1 MILRILAP
9 RSSIGLLMS
18 FSVIASCPVIQMEWT
33 PNDIMLIIVFGLKG
47 PEFSGNFHIVIPY
60 LMMEPIKEELSP
72 KYLREKDMGNTW
84 APQLKELLKDTLV
97 TVIAELGKTTQ
108 TVRDLLNLQ
117 VEDVIKLK
125 AGPDDPI
132 SISIDQVPKYQG
144 YPGIIKG
151 NRAVEIVKLL
161 NTNGGKN

>member
-1 MILRILAP
+1 
-9 RSSIGLLMS
+9 
-18 FSVIASCPVIQMEWT
+18 
-33 PNDIMLIIVFGLKG
+33 
-47 PEFSGNFHIVIPY
+47 
-60 LMMEPIKEELSP
+60 
-72 KYLREKDMGNTW
+72 
-84 APQLKELLKDTLV
+84 
-97 TVIAELGKTTQ
+97 LGKSTQ

-132 SISIDQVPKYQG
+132 AISVDQVPKYQG